1 MPRKDAENTHRQ
13 NKRDSK
19 KKGGSG
25 PYSSKHIR
33 IQESLQQQKQKAL
46 SKDDVKVL
54 KKSTH
59 KKN

>member
-1 MPRKDAENTHRQ
+1 MPRKDGEKTNRQ

-33 IQESLQQQKQKAL
+33 IQESLQQNKG
-46 SKDDVKVL
+46 SFKDESNVL
-54 KKSTH
+54 KRSTH

>member
-13 NKRDSK
+13 NKKDSK

-33 IQESLQQQKQKAL
+33 IQESLQQQQKAL
-46 SKDDVKVL
+46 SKDDAKVL

>member
-33 IQESLQQQKQKAL
+33 IQESLQQQQQKQKDL
-46 SKDDVKVL
+46 SKVQ
-54 KKSTH
+54 KKSTQ

>member
-1 MPRKDAENTHRQ
+1 MPRKDGEKTNRQ

-33 IQESLQQQKQKAL
+33 IQESLQQNKG
-46 SKDDVKVL
+46 SFKDESNVL
-54 KKSTH
+54 KK
-59 KKN
+59 N